1 MTNAILKT
9 HPENVP
15 KNAIFIPGNVP
26 SLKNSRRITS
36 TGRSIASDLV
46 VNYVADSG
54 PYWILRRQK
63 FLDMLK
69 GKMKPYNI
77 HFKFIR
83 SSRKAFDYH
92 NAIQILADSMSTEN
106 INRQSKNP
114 IVLKYAWLEDDNAS
128 VMKPIFEDFTV
139 DPEKPGV
146 YIWVS

>member
-1 MTNAILKT
+1 MTNAISKT
-9 HPENVP
+9 HSHNVP

-36 TGRSIASDLV
+36 TGKSIASDLV

-54 PYWILRRQK
+54 PYWILCRQK

-69 GKMKPYNI
+69 GKMKPYHI

-92 NAIQILADSMSTEN
+92 NAVQILADSMCTEN
-106 INRQSKNP
+106 LNRQSKNP

-128 VMKPIFEDFTV
+128 VMKPVFEDFIV
-139 DPEKPGV
+139 DPESPGV
-146 YIWVS
+146 YIWVN